1 MTETQRV
8 AAGELFV
15 TQCGRWWLSRQMAP
29 RTRTRTTPRRGAPG
43 SSQGSELDAED
54 ASGSGGEAEAL
65 L

>member
-1 MTETQRV
+1 MTETQPV

-15 TQCGRWWLSRQMAP
+15 TQCGPMVAQPADGSPHAD
-29 RTRTRTTPRRGAPG
+29 TDDPRRGAPG